1 MENLYIETLDGNA
14 LIPQD
19 LVIKY
24 HLEKG
29 MFSPFTAS
37 KLVGENNDFPL
48 RAEEYKNSR
57 KESTM
62 LSEHEE
68 ETENVMLSTSE
79 IIDFAQGL
87 DSHVDE

>member
-1 MENLYIETLDGNA
+1 
-14 LIPQD
+14 
-19 LVIKY
+19 
-24 HLEKG
+24 
-29 MFSPFTAS
+29 
-37 KLVGENNDFPL
+37 
-48 RAEEYKNSR
+48 
-57 KESTM
+57 M